1 MKILALETCTAV
13 GSIVLAEDQAV
24 IGLQQGD
31 PSRTHGERLPLDI
44 VRLLSEHGL
53 SLSDIDVFSV
63 ASGPGSFTSLRVGI
77 ATMQGLAMAQNK
89 PLVPVS
95 TFDAV
100 ARGARN
106 EIENVD
112 VVSVWMDGQRGE
124 IFLALYELVRQREVL
139 IKPPTSG
146 IPSELLVDLK
156 QFVGS
161 RSVCIAGDAVSSSR
175 MLFEECLTGKVR
187 LLNDVGPLAVLVA
200 ELAEE
205 RIGTAETFRPHGIR
219 PLYVRRPDAELAR
232 DRRRRLTK

>member
-106 EIENVD
+106 ELLRAKNRNYENYFNV
-112 VVSVWMDGQRGE
+112 
-124 IFLALYELVRQREVL
+124 
-139 IKPPTSG
+139 
-146 IPSELLVDLK
+146 VDL
-156 QFVGS
+156 F
-161 RSVCIAGDAVSSSR
+161 
-175 MLFEECLTGKVR
+175 F
-187 LLNDVGPLAVLVA
+187 
-200 ELAEE
+200 
-205 RIGTAETFRPHGIR
+205 
-219 PLYVRRPDAELAR
+219 
-232 DRRRRLTK
+232 